1 MMATIPLYF
10 TVAAM
15 LTSLLL
21 LPLSAF
27 ADQAQKANDATAE
40 ASAKASETWVKLLD
54 NGKYGESWDDSATL
68 MKLTIPKDE
77 WINVLNKTRKP
88 LGMVN
93 SREVIDQRVA
103 NDPQGLPK
111 GEYIVMFYKTTFGH
125 KSMAYELVTLMIE
138 DGKWRVL
145 TYHVN

>member
-10 TVAAM
+10 TFAAM
-15 LTSLLL
+15 FAGLLL
-21 LPLSAF
+21 LPLAGF
-27 ADQAQKANDATAE
+27 ADNAKVASNATLE
-40 ASAKASETWVKLLD
+40 ASAKASLAWVALLD
-54 NGKYGESWDDSATL
+54 KGKYAESWEDSATL
-68 MKLTIPKDE
+68 MKLTVNKDD
-77 WINVLNKTRKP
+77 WIKVLDKSRKP
-88 LGMVN
+88 LGNVV

-125 KSMAYELVTLMIE
+125 KSMAYELVTLLLE

-145 TYHVN
+145 TYHVS